1 MLARIGSLA
10 PYGADSPAAGKVAAK
25 TGTSVSL
32 DLVTGRLYAKVQSVS
47 GYLSLDDGRT
57 VVFGLSMSRATF
69 PDLLGGVTES
79 GQDVALVA
87 AAFQQ
92 GCRNERGGRHGL

>member
-1 MLARIGSLA
+1 
-10 PYGADSPAAGKVAAK
+10 
-25 TGTSVSL
+25 
-32 DLVTGRLYAKVQSVS
+32 
-47 GYLSLDDGRT
+47 
-57 VVFGLSMSRATF
+57 MSRATF

-92 GCRNERGGRHGL
+92 GLSK